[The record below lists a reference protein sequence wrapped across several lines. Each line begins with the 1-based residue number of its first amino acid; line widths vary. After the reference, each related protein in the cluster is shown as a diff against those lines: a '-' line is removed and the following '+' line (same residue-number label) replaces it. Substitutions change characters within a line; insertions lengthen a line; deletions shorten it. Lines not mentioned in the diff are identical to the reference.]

1 VTSIISENTA
11 SAHPS
16 QKGDAEAPS
25 SNIQA
30 PEKFQ
35 SPNLKVQGTHLDIRA
50 CDSMDVGGWVLEL
63 SEVVVFLRNRR
74 SGTYNLEYKMG
85 RIRLLSETV
94 ASQVAAGEVVER
106 PASVVKEL
114 IENSLD
120 AGAQKIDVIIR
131 RGGISLV
138 RVIDDGCGMDRD
150 DALLSLERH
159 ATSKIRSAADLQAV
173 ATLGFR
179 GEALPSIASVSRFRI
194 TTREAHAI
202 AGTEIIVNG
211 GKLEIV
217 RDGGEA
223 PGTQIE
229 VRSLFYNLPA
239 RRKFL
244 RSENTESRNIEHQ
257 LHLQAIGHSQIAFS
271 LLRDDRLLFRLPAAA
286 TLSDRIRDLYDA
298 ELLARL
304 VEINGTAL
312 RNSRIGGF
320 IGQAGLSRQTR
331 AQQLIFVNGRAI
343 ESSLITA
350 AIREGYHTALM
361 KGQYPVTFLFL
372 ELDPA
377 AVDVN
382 VHPAKREVRFRD
394 PAGVREV
401 IVRCIQQTLEGGR
414 AEWQDKFRAP
424 VSSLA
429 TIGGKAAPNM
439 TLRPEVSAPEE
450 SHRELPHLASPAG
463 HRVTGGATHSE
474 AASSEIVGQA
484 QRLPAPRDQF
494 ASDALALQQHARK
507 AAQQEF
513 QIIGVL
519 SKLYVLMENADGLV
533 LVDQHAAHE
542 RILFEEL
549 RRRMEEQGVPTQRLL
564 LPQTF
569 DVAPRDAD
577 WIERNLSTLQRM
589 GIGIESFG
597 PDTFKIDSVPGF
609 LNVSDPA
616 QFMRKVIDDLKSATN
631 SASAMRLG
639 EEMIAKTVC
648 RHAVK
653 ANDPLRYP
661 EVEKLI
667 RDLLDCDL
675 PYCCPHGRPTM
686 IQISLAEL
694 EKKFGRKV

>member
-1 VTSIISENTA
+1 
-11 SAHPS
+11 
-16 QKGDAEAPS
+16 
-25 SNIQA
+25 
-30 PEKFQ
+30 
-35 SPNLKVQGTHLDIRA
+35 
-50 CDSMDVGGWVLEL
+50 
-63 SEVVVFLRNRR
+63 
-74 SGTYNLEYKMG
+74 MG

-114 IENSLD
+114 VENSLD
-120 AGAQKIDVIIR
+120 AGARNIDVVIR

-179 GEALPSIASVSRFRI
+179 GEALPSIASVSRFRL
-194 TTREAHAI
+194 TTREGDAI

-211 GKLEIV
+211 GKIDVV

-223 PGTQIE
+223 PGTQVE

-257 LHLQAIGHSQIAFS
+257 IHLQAIGHPEIGFS
-271 LLRDDRLLFRLPAAA
+271 LMRDDRIVFQLPATA
-286 TLSDRIRDLYDA
+286 TLGDRIRDLYGV
-298 ELLARL
+298 ELLQRL
-304 VEINGTAL
+304 VEVNGAA
-312 RNSRIGGF
+312 SPKIQISGF

-331 AQQLIFVNGRAI
+331 SQQLVFVNGRAI
-343 ESSLITA
+343 ESSLITGA
-350 AIREGYHTALM
+350 VREGYHTALM
-361 KGQYPVTFLFL
+361 KGQYPVTFLFV
-372 ELDPA
+372 ELDPG

-394 PAGVREV
+394 PNGVREAV
-401 IVRCIQQTLEGGR
+401 VRCIQQTLEDAR
-414 AEWQDKFRAP
+414 ADWQEKFRAP
-424 VSSLA
+424 VRPGRAAAASV
-429 TIGGKAAPNM
+429 KAAPDLS
-439 TLRPEVSAPEE
+439 LRSEVTAPEAT
-450 SHRELPHLASPAG
+450 HRELPHLGTVAGIADPGRVRGSEIAGQVPRLPERFDSTRDSPAL
-463 HRVTGGATHSE
+463 
-474 AASSEIVGQA
+474 QPQ
-484 QRLPAPRDQF
+484 QRITKP
-494 ASDALALQQHARK
+494 
-507 AAQQEF
+507 AQQQFE
-513 QIIGVL
+513 IIGVL
-519 SKLYVLMENADGLV
+519 SKLYVLMENANGLV

-542 RILFEEL
+542 RVLFEEL
-549 RRRMEEQGVPTQRLL
+549 RRRMEQHGVPTQKLL

-569 DVAPRDAD
+569 DVPPRDAD
-577 WIERNLSTLQRM
+577 WIEHNLPVLQRM

-597 PDTFKIDSVPGF
+597 PDTFKIDGLPSF
-609 LNVSDPA
+609 LDVSDAA
-616 QFMRKVIDDLKSATN
+616 QFMRKVIDDLKSASN
-631 SASAMRLG
+631 NASAMRLG
-639 EEMIAKTVC
+639 EEMIAKSVC

>member
-1 VTSIISENTA
+1 
-11 SAHPS
+11 
-16 QKGDAEAPS
+16 
-25 SNIQA
+25 
-30 PEKFQ
+30 
-35 SPNLKVQGTHLDIRA
+35 
-50 CDSMDVGGWVLEL
+50 
-63 SEVVVFLRNRR
+63 
-74 SGTYNLEYKMG
+74 MG
-85 RIRLLSETV
+85 QIRLLPETV

-114 IENSLD
+114 VENSID
-120 AGAQKIDVIIR
+120 ADARKIDIIIR
-131 RGGISLV
+131 RGGISLI
-138 RVIDDGCGMDRD
+138 RVIDDGYGMDRD

-159 ATSKIRSAADLQAV
+159 ATSKIRSAADLEAV

-179 GEALPSIASVSRFRI
+179 GEALPSIASVSRFRL
-194 TTREAHAI
+194 TTREPHAI
-202 AGTEIIVNG
+202 AGTEILVNG
-211 GKLEIV
+211 GKLDVV

-223 PGTQIE
+223 PGTQVE

-244 RSENTESRNIEHQ
+244 RSKSTESRNIEHQ
-257 LHLQAIGHSQIAFS
+257 IHLQAIGHPHTAFS
-271 LLRDDRLLFRLPAAA
+271 LLRDDRMLFQLPAAA
-286 TLSDRIRDLYDA
+286 ILTDRIRDLYGVD
-298 ELLARL
+298 LVQRL
-304 VEINGTAL
+304 VEVTGTPA
-312 RNSRIGGF
+312 RSIRISGF
-320 IGQAGLSRQTR
+320 VGQAGLSRQTR
-331 AQQLIFVNGRAI
+331 AQQLMFVNGRAI

-372 ELDPA
+372 ELAPG

-394 PAGVREV
+394 PTAVREA
-401 IVRCIQQTLEGGR
+401 IARCIHETLEAGR
-414 AEWQDKFRAP
+414 AAWQERFRAP
-424 VSSLA
+424 APAPVDA
-429 TIGGKAAPNM
+429 TKTA
-439 TLRPEVSAPEE
+439 TDLRLRPEVVAPEE
-450 SHRELPHLASPAG
+450 LHRELPYVSP
-463 HRVTGGATHSE
+463 
-474 AASSEIVGQA
+474 IVGGGVDSGRTRGLDVIGQA
-484 QRLPAPRDQF
+484 PGLTGSRFDSATPKAF
-494 ASDALALQQHARK
+494 GVALQQRANTG
-507 AAQQEF
+507 AQHEF

-519 SKLYVLMENADGLV
+519 NKLYVLMENADGLV

-549 RRRMEEQGVPTQRLL
+549 RRRMEEQGVPTQKLL

-569 DVAPRDAD
+569 NVPPRDAD
-577 WIERNLSTLQRM
+577 WIERNLSVLQRM

-597 PDTFKIDSVPGF
+597 PNTFKIDAVPSF
-609 LNVSDPA
+609 LNVSDPG
-616 QFMRKVIDDLKSATN
+616 QFMRKVIDDLN
-631 SASAMRLG
+631 SAGNNTSAMRLG
-639 EEMIAKTVC
+639 EEMIAKSVC

-686 IQISLAEL
+686 IQISLSEL

>member
-1 VTSIISENTA
+1 
-11 SAHPS
+11 
-16 QKGDAEAPS
+16 
-25 SNIQA
+25 
-30 PEKFQ
+30 
-35 SPNLKVQGTHLDIRA
+35 
-50 CDSMDVGGWVLEL
+50 
-63 SEVVVFLRNRR
+63 
-74 SGTYNLEYKMG
+74 MG

-114 IENSLD
+114 VENSLD
-120 AGAQKIDVIIR
+120 AGARKIDVVIR

-179 GEALPSIASVSRFRI
+179 GEALPSIASVSRFRL
-194 TTREAHAI
+194 TSREARAI

-211 GKLEIV
+211 GKIDVV

-223 PGTQIE
+223 PGTQVE
-229 VRSLFYNLPA
+229 VRALFYNLPA

-257 LHLQAIGHSQIAFS
+257 IHLQAIGHPEIGFS
-271 LLRDDRLLFRLPAAA
+271 LMRDERMLFQLPAAA
-286 TLSDRIRDLYDA
+286 TLGDRIRDLYGV
-298 ELLARL
+298 ELLQRL
-304 VEINGTAL
+304 VEVNGAA
-312 RNSRIGGF
+312 SPKIRISGF

-331 AQQLIFVNGRAI
+331 SQQLVFVNGRSI
-343 ESSLITA
+343 ESSLITG

-361 KGQYPVTFLFL
+361 KGQYPVTFLFI

-377 AVDVN
+377 NVDVN

-394 PAGVREV
+394 PNGVREA
-401 IVRCIQQTLEGGR
+401 IVRCIQQTLEHAR
-414 AEWQDKFRAP
+414 AAWQEKFRAP
-424 VSSLA
+424 ESLP
-429 TIGGKAAPNM
+429 TRVHGKTTPELK
-439 TLRPEVSAPEE
+439 LRPEVAAPTE
-450 SHRELPHLASPAG
+450 SHRELPSLAQTVAGIGLSAVTLAKVDDPGRASVAAARRPPMPA
-463 HRVTGGATHSE
+463 V
-474 AASSEIVGQA
+474 ASAGD
-484 QRLPAPRDQF
+484 APGLQRDQR
-494 ASDALALQQHARK
+494 ANK
-507 AAQQEF
+507 AQQQQFE
-513 QIIGVL
+513 IIGVL
-519 SKLYVLMENADGLV
+519 SKLYVLMENANGLV

-542 RILFEEL
+542 RVLFEEL
-549 RRRMEEQGVPTQRLL
+549 RRRMEEQGVPTQKLL
-564 LPQTF
+564 LPQTL
-569 DVAPRDAD
+569 DVPPRDAD
-577 WIERNLSTLQRM
+577 WIEHNLPVLQRM

-597 PDTFKIDSVPGF
+597 QNTFKIDSLPSF
-609 LNVSDPA
+609 LDVSDAA
-616 QFMRKVIDDLKSATN
+616 QFMRKVIDDLKSAGN

-639 EEMIAKTVC
+639 EEMIAKSVC

>member
-1 VTSIISENTA
+1 
-11 SAHPS
+11 
-16 QKGDAEAPS
+16 
-25 SNIQA
+25 
-30 PEKFQ
+30 
-35 SPNLKVQGTHLDIRA
+35 
-50 CDSMDVGGWVLEL
+50 
-63 SEVVVFLRNRR
+63 
-74 SGTYNLEYKMG
+74 MG
-85 RIRLLSETV
+85 QIRLLPETV

-114 IENSLD
+114 IENSID
-120 AGAQKIDVIIR
+120 AGAQKIDIIIR

-138 RVIDDGCGMDRD
+138 RVIDDGYGMDRD

-179 GEALPSIASVSRFRI
+179 GEALPSIASVSRFRL
-194 TTREAHAI
+194 TTREAGAL
-202 AGTEIIVNG
+202 AGTEIVVNG
-211 GKLEIV
+211 GRLEIV

-223 PGTQIE
+223 PGTQVE

-257 LHLQAIGHSQIAFS
+257 IHLQAIGHPQIGFS
-271 LLRDDRLLFRLPAAA
+271 LLRDDRVLFQLPAAA
-286 TLSDRIRDLYDA
+286 TLGDRVRDLYGV
-298 ELLARL
+298 ELLERL
-304 VEINGTAL
+304 VAVNGTAL
-312 RNSRIGGF
+312 PKVQISGF
-320 IGQAGLSRQTR
+320 IGRAGVSRQTR
-331 AQQLIFVNGRAI
+331 TQQLVFVNGRAI
-343 ESSLITA
+343 DSSLITA

-361 KGQYPVTFLFL
+361 RGQYPVTFLFL

-377 AVDVN
+377 VVDVN

-394 PAGVREV
+394 PTAVREA
-401 IVRCIQQTLEGGR
+401 IVRCIQNILEDGR
-414 AEWQDKFRAP
+414 AAWQEKFRAP
-424 VSSLA
+424 LSSPPVS
-429 TIGGKAAPNM
+429 PNASPDLR
-439 TLRPEVSAPEE
+439 LRPEVSAPVE
-450 SHRELPHLASPAG
+450 SHRELPYPGPAVAG
-463 HRVTGGATHSE
+463 VVDAGRAQAYSIGATPE
-474 AASSEIVGQA
+474 TVEQA
-484 QRLPAPRDQF
+484 LRLQTKTVDS
-494 ASDALALQQHARK
+494 ASDAHALQRQSSKTAP
-507 AAQQEF
+507 QQF

-519 SKLYVLMENADGLV
+519 NKLYVLMENADGLV

-549 RRRMEEQGVPTQRLL
+549 RRRMEEQGVPTQKLL

-569 DVAPRDAD
+569 DVPPRDAD
-577 WIERNLSTLQRM
+577 WIERNISILQKM

-597 PDTFKIDSVPGF
+597 PGTFKIDSVPSF
-609 LNVSDPA
+609 LSVSDPA
-616 QFMRKVIDDLKSATN
+616 QFMRKVMDDLNSATN

-639 EEMIAKTVC
+639 EEMIAKSVC

-686 IQISLAEL
+686 IQISLLEL